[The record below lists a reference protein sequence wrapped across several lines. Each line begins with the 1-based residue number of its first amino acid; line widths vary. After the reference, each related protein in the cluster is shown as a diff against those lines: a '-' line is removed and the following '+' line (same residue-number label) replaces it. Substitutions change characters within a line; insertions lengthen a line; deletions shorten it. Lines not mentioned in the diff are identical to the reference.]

1 MTRAEI
7 MKRKSERI
15 VARARLAAGLPLL
28 IIAMTGT
35 AHAGEVAAG
44 TSDDASLDLAMA
56 AYVEEAKGSAQTAE
70 EAMSVAAVY
79 AAEASA
85 TAVQDPPEA
94 TVERTKSGWQFST
107 VGYLWMSGMKGDLGV
122 GPNVPPAHIDLSFTD
137 ALKNLKLSF
146 MGMAMVQKGRFV
158 AIGDITWVK
167 LGTSAHV
174 GVRDPNFLEVDLES
188 RSFTGTLA
196 AGYRIVDQGPLSLDL
211 MAGIRLSAMTTK
223 LKLEGPVRSVEG
235 KSSETWVDP
244 IVAARL
250 RAPLARRWN
259 LGLYGDVGGFGVSSD
274 VTWQLIGTVQY
285 DLGKSTTIAAGWRHH
300 EIDYHHDGFLNDT
313 AMTGPIIGVVTRF

>member
-15 VARARLAAGLPLL
+15 VARAKLAAGLPLL
-28 IIAMTGT
+28 LIAMTGT
-35 AHAGEVAAG
+35 AHAGEIAAG
-44 TSDDASLDLAMA
+44 TGDDASLDVAMA
-56 AYVEEAKGSAQTAE
+56 VDVEEAAGSAETAE
-70 EAMSVAAVY
+70 EAMSGAAVY
-79 AAEASA
+79 AAQASA

-94 TVERTKSGWQFST
+94 IVDQRKSGWQFFT
-107 VGYLWMSGMKGDLGV
+107 IGYLWTSGMKGDVGV
-122 GPNVPPAHIDLSFTD
+122 GPNVPPAHVDLSFTD
-137 ALKNLKLSF
+137 VLKSFKLSF

-158 AIGDITWVK
+158 AVGDITWVK
-167 LGTSAHV
+167 LGTSEHV

-196 AGYRIVDQGPLSLDL
+196 AGYRLVDQGPLSLDL

-223 LKLEGPVRSVEG
+223 LKLEGSDQSVEG
-235 KSSETWVDP
+235 KSSATWIDP

-250 RAPLARRWN
+250 RAPLARRWT

-274 VTWQLIGTVQY
+274 ITWQLIGTVQY
-285 DLGKSTTIAAGWRHH
+285 DLSKNSTIAAGWRHY
-300 EIDYHHDGFLNDT
+300 ETDYHHDGFLNDT